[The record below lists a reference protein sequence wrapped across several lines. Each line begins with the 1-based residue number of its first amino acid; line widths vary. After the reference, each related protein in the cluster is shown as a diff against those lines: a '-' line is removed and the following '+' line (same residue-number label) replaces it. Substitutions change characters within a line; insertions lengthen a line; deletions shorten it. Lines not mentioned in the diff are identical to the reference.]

1 MMKRGLG
8 RGLGALIPGV
18 ADQDQASGPTTEIDV
33 SMLSP
38 NPYQPRR
45 EISGEA
51 FDELV
56 ASVRRHGILQPIIVR
71 RSGSAP
77 GYEIVA
83 GERRWKAAQAAGITT
98 IPAVV
103 RDLPDREMLELA
115 LIENLRREDLNPIER
130 AIAYRK
136 LGEEFAMTQE
146 QIAEVVGGSRPAVAN
161 SLRLL
166 ELPSEIQSAISSGRI
181 SEGHGRALLM
191 IQSAVA
197 MLDIWRVVEEKG
209 LSVRETED
217 LAKAWVR
224 NVSRETRRR
233 GPRKQNPQLADL
245 SMQLGDRYSTR
256 VSIVPLGK
264 KGTIQ
269 LSYYSETDLE
279 RLIDIL
285 LR

>member
-8 RGLGALIPGV
+8 RGLGALIPGA
-18 ADQDQASGPTTEIDV
+18 ADQDQSSGPVTEVDV
-33 SMLSP
+33 SVLSP

-71 RSGSAP
+71 RSAT
-77 GYEIVA
+77 GYEVVA

-98 IPAVV
+98 LPAVV

-115 LIENLRREDLNPIER
+115 LIENLRREDLDPIER
-130 AIAYRK
+130 ATAYRR

-146 QIAEVVGGSRPAVAN
+146 QIAEVVGGSRPAIAN

-166 ELPSEIQSAISSGRI
+166 DLPSEIQSAISSGRI

-191 IQSAVA
+191 IQSTGA
-197 MLDIWRVVEEKG
+197 MLDTWRVLEEKG

-233 GPRKQNPQLADL
+233 GPRKPNPQLADL

-256 VSIVPLGK
+256 VSIVPVGK

>member
-8 RGLGALIPGV
+8 RGLGALIPGA
-18 ADQDQASGPTTEIDV
+18 ADQDQPSGPTTEIDV
-33 SMLSP
+33 SLLSP

-45 EISGEA
+45 EVSGEA

-71 RSGSAP
+71 RSAS

-115 LIENLRREDLNPIER
+115 LIENLRREDLDPIER
-130 AIAYRK
+130 ATAYRR
-136 LGEEFAMTQE
+136 LGEEFTMTQE
-146 QIAEVVGGSRPAVAN
+146 QIAEVVGGSRSAIAN

-191 IQSAVA
+191 IQSSGA
-197 MLDIWRVVEEKG
+197 MLDTWRVVEEKG

-233 GPRKQNPQLADL
+233 GPRKQNPQLVDL
-245 SMQLGDRYSTR
+245 SMQLGERYSTR

-279 RLIDIL
+279 RLIDML
-285 LR
+285 LK

>member
-8 RGLGALIPGV
+8 RGLGALIPGA
-18 ADQDQASGPTTEIDV
+18 ADQDQPSGPTTEIDV
-33 SMLSP
+33 SLLSP

-45 EISGEA
+45 EVSGEA

-71 RSGSAP
+71 RSAS

-98 IPAVV
+98 LPAVV

-115 LIENLRREDLNPIER
+115 LIENLRREDLDPIER
-130 AIAYRK
+130 ATAYRR
-136 LGEEFAMTQE
+136 LGEEFTMTQE
-146 QIAEVVGGSRPAVAN
+146 QIAEVVGGSRSAVAN

-191 IQSAVA
+191 IQSSGA
-197 MLDIWRVVEEKG
+197 MLDTWRVVEEKG

-217 LAKAWVR
+217 MAKAWVR

-233 GPRKQNPQLADL
+233 GPRKQNPQLVDL
-245 SMQLGDRYSTR
+245 SMQLGERYSTR

-279 RLIDIL
+279 RLIDML
-285 LR
+285 LK

>member
-8 RGLGALIPGV
+8 RGLGALIPGA
-18 ADQDQASGPTTEIDV
+18 ADQDQSSGPAAEIDV

-45 EISGEA
+45 QVSGEA

-71 RSGSAP
+71 RSAS

-115 LIENLRREDLNPIER
+115 LIENLRREDLDPIER
-130 AIAYRK
+130 ATAYRR

-146 QIAEVVGGSRPAVAN
+146 QIAEVVGGSRPAIAN

-191 IQSAVA
+191 IQSTGA
-197 MLDIWRVVEEKG
+197 MLDTWRVVEEKG

-233 GPRKQNPQLADL
+233 GPRKLNPQLTDL
-245 SMQLGDRYSTR
+245 SVQLGERYSTR

-279 RLIDIL
+279 RLIDLL